1 MDLFSGKENFHLV
14 GYSFGTLLTLEL
26 AKLLESKGKKGS
38 VTLIDGSPQFVH
50 KLANLVVPVP
60 TDENI
65 QGLILLTCTRLLF
78 PDEFQELAKTIF
90 TNKTWETQLAAF
102 VEVGKTRSQYSAGY
116 GSKMLTALINRIK
129 ISLNADKI
137 NLPTL
142 SSTPL
147 SLVKPTQS
155 SAKDFDEDYGL
166 SKFATQKIKIDT
178 IEGDH
183 TSILSNP
190 ELIKLLNH

>member
-1 MDLFSGKENFHLV
+1 M
-14 GYSFGTLLTLEL
+14 EL

-147 SLVKPTQS
+147 SLIKPTQS

-166 SKFATQKIKIDT
+166 SKFATQKINIDT